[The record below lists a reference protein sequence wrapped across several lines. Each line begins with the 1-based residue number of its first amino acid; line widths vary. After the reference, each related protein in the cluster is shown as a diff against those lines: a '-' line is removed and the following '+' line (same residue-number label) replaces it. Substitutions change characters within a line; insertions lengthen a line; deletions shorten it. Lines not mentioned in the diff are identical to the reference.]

1 MPAPNLWVGNI
12 VDTWTIHLMAYLSL
26 GGTYSLTPRWL
37 LQAALSR
44 GWQTILFGVS
54 LHRLQFTDHN
64 ISVDKSEVVS
74 NVGEVSHLLHPPLG
88 MPLAPHP
95 SSPSMLVA
103 HLAGGNQVTVS
114 PKHLTVHPDAS
125 LWKITLWVYLILLI
139 NFNWFQIHLGAYK
152 KPETYGIHIARLFWK
167 TFHIM

>member
-1 MPAPNLWVGNI
+1 MSWKYCRYMDDPFNGIFESRGN
-12 VDTWTIHLMAYLSL
+12 TFPHP
-26 GGTYSLTPRWL
+26 SLTSTGSS
-37 LQAALSR
+37 LQGLADHSL
-44 GWQTILFGVS
+44 WVS

-167 TFHIM
+167 TFYIM